1 MSVST
6 ELKEKRAE
14 LTGRAE
20 KLLAELE
27 ETQEA
32 ITALDRVIVIYDP
45 KWRPDSGNR
54 SRRNANKS
62 KVATEL
68 NAVLGKTNR
77 RQVVL
82 DVLRVLGPATC
93 AACTQAFAERF
104 NIPNGDPKYRLLND
118 IVSKNLSSLEAHGR
132 VRGTQPEEGR
142 RKIWEIAS

>member
-1 MSVST
+1 M
-6 ELKEKRAE
+6 KDKRAE
-14 LTGRAE
+14 LTARAE
-20 KLLAELE
+20 KLFAEFK

-32 ITALDRVIVIYDP
+32 ITALDRVILIYDP
-45 KWRPDSGNR
+45 EWRPDLGKR

-62 KVATEL
+62 KLATEL

-104 NIPNGDPKYRLLND
+104 DIPSGDPK
-118 IVSKNLSSLEAHGR
+118 
-132 VRGTQPEEGR
+132 
-142 RKIWEIAS
+142 